1 MLPGASVRMY
11 EGVPQQTCAL
21 ALGIDALNGLDAA
34 QAQHLI
40 SRARLYVAPRILL
53 VVQQGGVLDEA
64 TFRALGFTL
73 SAADTMEDRR
83 LYDYDLAT
91 YKTVPDWLNARYW
104 AHPERWEP

>member
-1 MLPGASVRMY
+1 
-11 EGVPQQTCAL
+11 
-21 ALGIDALNGLDAA
+21 
-34 QAQHLI
+34 
-40 SRARLYVAPRILL
+40 
-53 VVQQGGVLDEA
+53 VQQGGVLDEA

-91 YKTVPDWLNARYW
+91 YKTVPDWLNARCW